1 MSKVDGSNR
10 RPLPAED
17 GCEPVAAPRVAVPA
31 YLEELYWWAYVHPN
45 AVRIFERGWLV
56 NLILFGNY
64 ARLRN
69 AALGEIG
76 AAAAGATLQVA
87 CVYGDL
93 TPQLRTRIAPGAA
106 LHVVD
111 VLPIQLENLR
121 AKLAP
126 DARVSLFRR
135 DSAALGFADASY
147 ERALVFFLLHEMPE
161 AVRRRTLAE
170 VYRVVKPGGKIILV
184 DYHGPSRWNPVRRP
198 LKALLRK
205 LEPYADELWQ
215 HELESFFPAGA
226 RFTSV
231 TKTTYFGGLY
241 QKVVLTR

>member
-1 MSKVDGSNR
+1 MSKRAVGDPPATDGGR
-10 RPLPAED
+10 R
-17 GCEPVAAPRVAVPA
+17 GAPRVAVPA
-31 YLEELYWWAYVHPN
+31 YLEQLYWWAYVHPN
-45 AVRIFERGWLV
+45 AVRLFERGWLV

-69 AALGEIG
+69 AALDAIG
-76 AAAAGATLQVA
+76 AGAGATLQVA

-93 TPQLRTRIAPGAA
+93 TPQLRTRIAPDAE

-126 DARVSLFRR
+126 GARVSLFRR
-135 DSAALGFADASY
+135 DAAALGFADASY
-147 ERALVFFLLHEMPE
+147 EQALSFFLLHEMPE
-161 AVRRRTLAE
+161 AVRRSTLAE
-170 VYRVVKPGGKIILV
+170 LYRVVKPGGKIVLV
-184 DYHGPSRWNPVRRP
+184 DYHGPRRWNPVRGP

-205 LEPYADELWQ
+205 LEPYADALWQ

-226 RFTSV
+226 QFASV
-231 TKTTYFGGLY
+231 VKSTYFGGLY
-241 QKVVLTR
+241 QRVVLTR